1 VVALDDKHVRTDTYV
16 RGMERLVQAVQELS
30 MARDLPQVQQI
41 VRTTARELAGS
52 DGATFVLRDS
62 GQCYYADEDA
72 IEPLWKGS
80 RFPMEMCISGW
91 AMLNRQTAV
100 IQDIYA
106 DDRIPHAA
114 YRPTFVKSLA
124 MVPIRSLDPIGAIGN
139 YWADGHVASDDE
151 IRLLQ
156 ALADATSVAME
167 NVTVYAE
174 LERRVVDRTA
184 ELERANADIRTLS
197 ATDSLTG
204 LLNRR
209 GFFDTAEALLLG
221 SQHTGSSCLV
231 AFVDVDGLK
240 TVNDE
245 LGHVAGDEVLVQV
258 AQALRAVTRP
268 YDVVARLG
276 GDEFCVLVVHPPAD
290 QRSLRDRLIA
300 RLDAVNLGR
309 EGHLPLSASVGT
321 ATTAEHPGASIDEL
335 VLAADQR
342 MYEHKRSRR
351 TA

>member
-1 VVALDDKHVRTDTYV
+1 MLIDDQDVRTDTYV

-30 MARDLPQVQQI
+30 MARNLPQVQQI

-80 RFPMEMCISGW
+80 RFPMETCISGW

-100 IQDIYA
+100 IEDIYV
-106 DDRIPHAA
+106 DDRIPHEA

-139 YWADGHVASDDE
+139 YWADGHVASGDE

-167 NVTVYAE
+167 NIAVYAE

-184 ELERANADIRTLS
+184 DLERANADIRTLS

-209 GFFDTAEALLLG
+209 GFFDSAEALLTGARL
-221 SQHTGSSCLV
+221 TGSSCLV
-231 AFVDVDGLK
+231 AFIDVDGLK
-240 TVNDE
+240 TVNDGS
-245 LGHVAGDEVLVQV
+245 GHVAGDEVLVQV
-258 AQALRAVTRP
+258 AHALRAVTRP
-268 YDVVARLG
+268 HDVVARLG
-276 GDEFCVLVVHPPAD
+276 GDEFCVLVVDPPRD
-290 QRSLRDRLIA
+290 QHGLRDRLVA
-300 RLDAVNLGR
+300 RLDAVNLDRRGR
-309 EGHLPLSASVGT
+309 LPLSASVGT
-321 ATTAEHPGASIDEL
+321 ASTADLPDASIDDL
-335 VLAADQR
+335 VLAADQK
-342 MYEHKRSRR
+342 MYQHKRSRH
-351 TA
+351 AS

>member
-1 VVALDDKHVRTDTYV
+1 VLIDDRGARSDTYV
-16 RGMERLVQAVQELS
+16 RAMERLVHAVQELS

-52 DGATFVLRDS
+52 DGATFVLRDD

-80 RFPMEMCISGW
+80 RFPMETCISGW

-100 IQDIYA
+100 IQDIYV
-106 DDRIPHAA
+106 DDRIPHDA

-167 NVTVYAE
+167 NIAVYAE

-184 ELERANADIRTLS
+184 ELEKANADIRTLS

-221 SQHTGSSCLV
+221 ATKTGSSCLV

-240 TVNDE
+240 TVNDD

-268 YDVVARLG
+268 NDVVARLG
-276 GDEFCVLVVHPPAD
+276 GDEFCVLVVDPPAD
-290 QRSLRDRLIA
+290 QRSLRDRLVA

-309 EGHLPLSASVGT
+309 EGRLPLSASVGT
-321 ATTAEHPGASIDEL
+321 ATTAELPEASIDEL

-342 MYEHKRSRR
+342 MYEHKRSRH
-351 TA
+351 AS